1 MTSCV
6 NSKKCIFLEAFW
18 NLVSYQITAFYQ
30 FTGVLKSHAKKK
42 KALLRRSVPINRQM
56 RTLRQLSPKFNLLGN
71 SQ

>member
-1 MTSCV
+1 MTSCA

-30 FTGVLKSHAKKK
+30 FTGVLKSHGK

-56 RTLRQLSPKFNLLGN
+56 RTLRQLSPKFNSLGN
-71 SQ
+71 IQ